1 VGTWRE
7 VSGGGPR
14 GRRAAF
20 GGTAVPF
27 RQVLAL
33 RCDTSIMEAAT
44 PLRKPHVRTVGD
56 RLAID
61 GLVVDDE
68 CAVRLVRDREQSGE
82 DPVKTVQDAIGI
94 GARVLDREQAAANVE
109 FVKTEF
115 ERASREV
122 QSEFTDKARTIAE
135 FFERQFEDVF
145 GPDNGQLARE
155 LERRFGDGSAVS
167 VQNRVREAVAE
178 TLARSREELVRQF
191 SSADDRNPLADFKS
205 AAVRSINEAAAR
217 SDATQRALLAQLGEL
232 KKELQA
238 LRDEKE
244 KLEEVEA
251 ERERGT
257 AKGRSF
263 EEQVAEAVDAIALAQ
278 GDVAEAVGDLK
289 EATGKTGD
297 VVVLIDATAGPARGR
312 MVVEVKDR
320 RLSSPRALAEL
331 DEAMAERSADFAMLV
346 VPTAEE
352 VPAKLEPLREY
363 NGDKLVVA
371 LDPDAGTLPL
381 ELGYRLARARVLMKR
396 DDGDG
401 IDAGALRDTVE
412 RALAALSE
420 ERKVKQ
426 QLTGAKTGIDKA
438 YELVEA
444 MAARVR
450 ALLGEIDALVR
461 ACGDEPDGVAVAPDP
476 PPPPEPQLEL

>member
-1 VGTWRE
+1 
-7 VSGGGPR
+7 
-14 GRRAAF
+14 
-20 GGTAVPF
+20 
-27 RQVLAL
+27 
-33 RCDTSIMEAAT
+33 MEAAT
-44 PLRKPHVRTVGD
+44 PLRHPDVRTLGD

-68 CAVRLVRDREQSGE
+68 CAIRLVRERERSGG
-82 DPVKTVQDAIGI
+82 DTVKTVREAIEI
-94 GARVLDREQAAANVE
+94 GARVLDREQAAANAE

-122 QSEFTDKARTIAE
+122 QTEFADKARDIAQ
-135 FFERQFEDVF
+135 FFEHQFEQVF
-145 GPDNGQLARE
+145 GADNGQLARE
-155 LERRFGDGSAVS
+155 LERRFGDGSAAS

-178 TLARSREELVRQF
+178 TLARSREDLVRQF
-191 SSADDRNPLADFKS
+191 SAADDRNPLADFKI
-205 AAVRSINEAAAR
+205 AAVRSIKEAADR
-217 SDATQRALLAQLGEL
+217 SHATERALLQKLGEVQR
-232 KKELQA
+232 ELQA
-238 LRDEKE
+238 LRDEKD

-297 VVVLIDATAGPARGR
+297 IVVSIDAAAGPARGR
-312 MVVEVKDR
+312 IVIEVKDR
-320 RLSSPRALAEL
+320 RLSSPRALGEL
-331 DEAMAERSADFAMLV
+331 DEAMAQRSADFAVLV
-346 VPTAEE
+346 VPTADE
-352 VPAKLEPLREY
+352 VPARLEPLREY

-371 LDPDAGTLPL
+371 LNPESGALPL
-381 ELGYRLARARVLMKR
+381 ELAYRLARARVLMKR

-401 IDAGALRDTVE
+401 IDAGALRDAVE
-412 RALAALSE
+412 RAVAALSE

-438 YELVEA
+438 YDLVET
-444 MAARVR
+444 MTARVR
-450 ALLGEIDALVR
+450 ALLAEIDLLVR
-461 ACGDEPDGVAVAPDP
+461 PCEDERTAPAGADGQPDP
-476 PPPPEPQLEL
+476 APPAADRASDAARPMADRPPDAPRPGADRPPDAPRPVDPQLKL